1 MSGDMDGNDSDGSTA
16 TEDGPDTARSGALD
30 VADEPTATDQPWIDD
45 QGPFPTADDDGE
57 DDWPPRPPPPSTVQ
71 RDRVIRSVLDAVVVV
86 ACAAYVFG
94 NLPTSKTLSSALPAG
109 GDMGAHVWGPAFLRS
124 EEHTS
129 ELQSL
134 MRISYAVFCLKKK

>member
-16 TEDGPDTARSGALD
+16 TEDGPGTARSGALD

-45 QGPFPTADDDGE
+45 PAPFPTADDDDGE

-71 RDRVIRSVLDAVVVV
+71 RDRVIRRVLDAVVVV
-86 ACAAYVFG
+86 ACAAY
-94 NLPTSKTLSSALPAG
+94 
-109 GDMGAHVWGPAFLRS
+109 RS

-129 ELQSL
+129 ELQYL
-134 MRISYAVFCLKKK
+134 MRISYAFFCLK

>member
-45 QGPFPTADDDGE
+45 PGPFPTADDDGE

-71 RDRVIRSVLDAVVVV
+71 RDRVIRSVLDAVVVG

-94 NLPTSKTLSSALPAG
+94 NLHPSQDRKSGGWGKGGAYGESSG
-109 GDMGAHVWGPAFLRS
+109 
-124 EEHTS
+124 
-129 ELQSL
+129 
-134 MRISYAVFCLKKK
+134 

>member
-45 QGPFPTADDDGE
+45 PAPFPTADDDDGE

-71 RDRVIRSVLDAVVVV
+71 R
-86 ACAAYVFG
+86 
-94 NLPTSKTLSSALPAG
+94 
-109 GDMGAHVWGPAFLRS
+109 RS

-134 MRISYAVFCLKKK
+134 MRTSYAVFCLKKKQHN